1 MNDKGNNEETLP
13 QPEEKPQEEEE
24 ILSEDDN
31 INPKYSKGNTSFL
44 GAFLQ
49 IGNTILGAGII
60 SLPVVFRYLGFV
72 LGFVFIAIISILT
85 IYSSY
90 LLLKAHQIT
99 SKNKYLTIAHA
110 SMGDKGYIFTNMMII
125 LNNFGLSCV
134 YFRVVAD
141 TLQNI
146 IGGYV
151 SKDNFFVTN
160 WHNFI
165 FILFILIIMSFVIWT
180 QDFKK
185 FEKTSFLGMAGIII
199 YFIVLIILFF
209 YKISKGFKPYHSL
222 SSYFISG
229 KFTDIL
235 ISLPS
240 VFLSFSFQFNLFP
253 IYSGL
258 INRTHKE
265 MLNVTKS
272 SIIFCF
278 VLYIFSGIIGFLIY
292 GDSLN
297 DTILNAFLI
306 EIQEEQNDDTVRVL
320 LIIANIGFLV
330 CATTS
335 IPLVYYSL
343 KENFFSTYKFILK
356 HQLKKKIKLQNE
368 EENNKIRNTTN
379 TLEEENNIEEK
390 EEKDDDNTI
399 NSDNNENNENNN
411 DNNETIDQEAIRT
424 DTFRS
429 IDFKD
434 ENVKKVKVNITKNEE
449 IIISILLYLIIG
461 CVTILIPK
469 LKSMFNIVGCTAAN
483 CIQFIIPCLMV
494 LCLKKKAEKLINLL
508 FAKILLCFGI
518 FSLIICLI
526 AEIVHNF
533 IYDDN

>member
-1 MNDKGNNEETLP
+1 MNDPETNKEETLP
-13 QPEEKPQEEEE
+13 ETEEKEKEKQSEE

-31 INPKYSKGNTSFL
+31 INSKYSKGTTTFL

-60 SLPVVFRYLGFV
+60 SLPVVFRYLGFI
-72 LGFVFIAIISILT
+72 LGFVFIALISILT

-99 SKNKYLTIAHA
+99 KKNKYLTISHA
-110 SMGDKGYIFTNMMII
+110 SMGDKGYIFTNIMII
-125 LNNFGLSCV
+125 LNNFGLCCV
-134 YFRVVAD
+134 YFRIVAD

-151 SKDNFFVTN
+151 SKENFFVTN

-165 FILFILIIMSFVIWT
+165 FIILILIIMCFVIWT
-180 QDFKK
+180 KDFKK

-222 SSYFISG
+222 GAYFISG

-253 IYSGL
+253 IYTGL

-265 MLNVTKS
+265 MLNVTKA

-278 VLYIFSGIIGFLIY
+278 ILYVFSGIIGFLIY

-297 DTILNAFLI
+297 DTILNAFLV
-306 EIQEEQNDDTVRVL
+306 EILEEKNDNAIRIL
-320 LIIANIGFLV
+320 LIIANIGFLI
-330 CATTS
+330 CASTS
-335 IPLVYYSL
+335 IPLVYYTL
-343 KENFFSTYKFILK
+343 KQNFFSTYKFVLK
-356 HQLKKKIKLQNE
+356 HKIKKKIEMENE
-368 EENNKIRNTTN
+368 EENNDIK
-379 TLEEENNIEEK
+379 EKEEK
-390 EEKDDDNTI
+390 EEKEDTNTVI
-399 NSDNNENNENNN
+399 IENNVTNYEETERSPTFGSIDIKEEN
-411 DNNETIDQEAIRT
+411 DNDNINI
-424 DTFRS
+424 
-429 IDFKD
+429 
-434 ENVKKVKVNITKNEE
+434 KKIKVNITKNEE
-449 IIISILLYLIIG
+449 IIISVLLYLIIG

-469 LKSMFNIVGCTAAN
+469 LKSMFNLVGCTAAN

-494 LCLKKKAEKLINLL
+494 ICLKDKAEKLINLL
-508 FAKILLCFGI
+508 FVKILLGFGI
-518 FSLIICLI
+518 FSLVICLI

-533 IYDDN
+533 L